1 MTVSLKM
8 KINQISAH
16 FSNCKTS
23 IYYCIAN
30 NLKNFSI
37 SLIIFKSKLETLSSA
52 SFMMMTYQFKLEI
65 YSKREGP
72 FIYYLISSNAN
83 TC

>member
-1 MTVSLKM
+1 MI
-8 KINQISAH
+8 INQISAR

-30 NLKNFSI
+30 NLKNISI
-37 SLIIFKSKLETLSSA
+37 SLIIFKSTVETPSSA
-52 SFMMMTYQFKLEI
+52 SFMMINNQFKLEI